1 VQRER
6 EGELFRHGKIVSESS
21 HFHALTSRS
30 APGRIIG
37 AYVGKAKRR
46 FAFSRALLSSRTRL
60 FSELHQ
66 VDRHRAGKNFA
77 VCTRAG
83 RRALSAQTFCKHCDC
98 LRRARDDPD
107 KDFCYAVR
115 NAIVDH
121 STEHGLSAKA
131 IAVAYK
137 LTDGA
142 CPLRGFLCSLYHC
155 IGDAGS
161 LTEKSMP
168 QAFLVDLVSS
178 RMEVS
183 EALLD
188 VVDVRLRLVTA
199 GQLPP
204 SQPSHWIR
212 ESFKS
217 GWRLVLFTDKALKH
231 PVTKFAMEY
240 LPGLTRHFTKSSRP
254 SSKVLYIGA

>member
-1 VQRER
+1 MVTETSSWPDIDPEAFEVYRSWLYLRDIPRYITDNEVPAR
-6 EGELFRHGKIVSESS
+6 SLRLIKAHRLADEL
-21 HFHALTSRS
+21 
-30 APGRIIG
+30 
-37 AYVGKAKRR
+37 
-46 FAFSRALLSSRTRL
+46 
-60 FSELHQ
+60 
-66 VDRHRAGKNFA
+66 D
-77 VCTRAG
+77 
-83 RRALSAQTFCKHCDC
+83 
-98 LRRARDDPD
+98 D

-155 IGDAGS
+155 IGDSGS

-168 QAFLVDLVSS
+168 QAFLVDLASF

-183 EALLD
+183 EALSD
-188 VVDVRLRLVTA
+188 VADVRLRLVTA

-240 LPGLTRHFTKSSRP
+240 LPGLTGHFTKSSRP